1 MPACSGTKIIVKLH
15 VVANGHALSQEEN
28 HDDNEEENADKDA
41 NEDTIEMKKHDGI
54 TCRKRN

>member
-41 NEDTIEMKKHDGI
+41 NEDTIETKKYDGI
-54 TCRKRN
+54 TCT